1 MTERELVDKAIS
13 MFPYSYVPIPTSLWA
28 RLWSARMA
36 LYSPDAMW
44 RIPLTAIPYVPSAPL
59 WSKR

>member
-13 MFPYSYVPIPTSLWA
+13 MFPYSYVPYSHFPVGA
-28 RLWSARMA
+28 A